1 MTFIQRLQQVYDA
14 YKFLGLD
21 LSVNSEQFREMVGF
35 AVLHHVNLC
44 YLQDH
49 TAKTSR
55 FSQEITFIDDK
66 VQIRSTMNNN
76 QVFTIQ
82 ISASLFDK
90 LVDFFKE
97 KLMLATEWVCLRTES
112 DISASLRLMRSLVL
126 QAINK
131 ANFDLDKKDILLK
144 NCWFDFEM
152 TNDQRCVVKASVNIG
167 DFENENNL
175 SHIPFN
181 IYTIKGINIYF
192 TGNLN
197 YHLLKGL
204 ILNSS
209 ID

>member
-35 AVLHHVNLC
+35 AVLHHVNL
-44 YLQDH
+44 YYNQNH
-49 TAKTSR
+49 VAKTSR

-82 ISASLFDK
+82 ISASLFNK
-90 LVDFFKE
+90 LVAFFKE
-97 KLMLATEWVCLRTES
+97 KLILATERVYLRTES
-112 DISASLRLMRSLVL
+112 DISASLPIMRSLVL
-126 QAINK
+126 QAVNN
-131 ANFDLDKKDILLK
+131 ANFDLNKKDVLLK
-144 NCWFDFEM
+144 DCWFEFEM
-152 TNDQRCVVKASVNIG
+152 INEQNDCVKTYVNIG
-167 DFENENNL
+167 NFENENNP
-175 SHIPFN
+175 SRTPFK
-181 IYTIKGINIYF
+181 IYKIKGVNIYF

>member
-35 AVLHHVNLC
+35 AVLHHVNL
-44 YLQDH
+44 YYNQNH
-49 TAKTSR
+49 VAKTSR

-82 ISASLFDK
+82 ISASLFNR
-90 LVDFFKE
+90 LVDFFKD

-126 QAINK
+126 QVINK

-181 IYTIKGINIYF
+181 IYTIKGSNIYF